1 MASSKISFTKALLPS
16 VDPVF
21 TNKISPLYTLI
32 SGDSSYFN
40 LVIYVFLHLI
50 VILLSTIFVGLKVRT
65 PPSSF
70 ETISASVYPLKP
82 IRPLRNIKSSS
93 LCCSQV
99 NSYYLQV
106 VIYYVF
112 IPIFDIK

>member
-50 VILLSTIFVGLKVRT
+50 VIRLSTIFVGLKVRT

-82 IRPLRNIKSSS
+82 IRPLRNIKSPN
-93 LCCSQV
+93 LRCSQV
-99 NSYYLQV
+99 NSYYLKV

-112 IPIFDIK
+112 ITIFDIK